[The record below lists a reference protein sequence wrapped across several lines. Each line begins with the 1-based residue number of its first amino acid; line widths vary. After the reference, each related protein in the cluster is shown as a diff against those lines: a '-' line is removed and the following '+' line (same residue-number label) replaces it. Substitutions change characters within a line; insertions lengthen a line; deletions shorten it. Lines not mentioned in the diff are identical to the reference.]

1 MTTFVNIEGKQGLVR
16 DLNSGAI
23 LNVNR
28 SDRENYLAKK
38 KQVAEQ
44 KQQLIQQQDDIDNI
58 KNELANIKDL
68 LKTLLREKHG

>member
-1 MTTFVNIEGKQGLVR
+1 MTIFVQIEGKQGLVR

-23 LNVNR
+23 LNTNQTEY
-28 SDRENYLAKK
+28 ENYLTKK

-58 KNELANIKDL
+58 KNELADIKDL
-68 LKTLLREKHG
+68 LKTLIREKHG